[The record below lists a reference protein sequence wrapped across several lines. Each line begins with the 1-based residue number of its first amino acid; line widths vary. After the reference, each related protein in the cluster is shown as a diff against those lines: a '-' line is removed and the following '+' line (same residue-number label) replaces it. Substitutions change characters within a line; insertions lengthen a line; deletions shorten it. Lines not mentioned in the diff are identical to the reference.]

1 MMIALAL
8 DVGTKTIGVAVS
20 DGLGMM
26 AHPVTTLSRR
36 SVVKDA
42 EALEDLVKKH
52 RATQLVVGLP
62 LELDGSEQRSAKL
75 ARQVGEALAER
86 SRLPVAYVDE
96 RFTSVDAERQLI
108 AAGMSRAKRKLVI
121 DQQAAVLI
129 LKSWLDARRAGT
141 NAFDPEG

>member
-1 MMIALAL
+1 MIALAL

>member
-1 MMIALAL
+1 MIALAL

-86 SRLPVAYVDE
+86 ACLPVAYVDE

>member
-1 MMIALAL
+1 MIALAL

-86 SRLPVAYVDE
+86 ARLPVAYVDE